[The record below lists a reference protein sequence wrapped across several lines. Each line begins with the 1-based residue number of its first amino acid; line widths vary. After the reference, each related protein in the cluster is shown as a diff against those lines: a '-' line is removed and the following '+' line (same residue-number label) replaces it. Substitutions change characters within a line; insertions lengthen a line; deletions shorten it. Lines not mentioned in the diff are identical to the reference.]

1 MAQVQVTIGGR
12 NYRLACN
19 PGEEAHLE
27 GLARNL
33 DARIAEMRTA
43 FGEIGD
49 QRLTVMAALVFA
61 DETVEAR
68 RAAEREIAR
77 ASELAQA
84 VEAARAESD
93 ARMDEL
99 AKAIEGVAARVE
111 SLAGQLNASARNG

>member
-84 VEAARAESD
+84 VAAARAESD

>member
-12 NYRLACN
+12 NYRLACS

-33 DARIAEMRTA
+33 DAKIAEMRTA

-61 DETVEAR
+61 DETAEAR

-77 ASELAQA
+77 TGELSLAAQS
-84 VEAARAESD
+84 ARADSD
-93 ARMDEL
+93 ARMNEL
-99 AKAIEGVAARVE
+99 ARAIEGVAARIE
-111 SLAGQLNASARNG
+111 SLAGQLNASAKSG

>member
-12 NYRLACN
+12 SYRLACN

-33 DARIAEMRTA
+33 DAKIAEMRAA

-61 DETVEAR
+61 DETAEAR
-68 RAAEREIAR
+68 RAADREIAR
-77 ASELAQA
+77 AGELA
-84 VEAARAESD
+84 EAARAGRVDSD
-93 ARMDEL
+93 ARMVEL
-99 AKAIEGVAARVE
+99 ARAIEGVAARIE